1 MAPGMEPDTKF
12 DLAELRRFFED
23 RGVVQYPWPEQ
34 VEILSE
40 LPRNPID
47 KLDRLPVARHF
58 AVEL

>member
-1 MAPGMEPDTKF
+1 MEPDTKF

-23 RGVVQYPWPEQ
+23 RGVAQYPWPEQ

-47 KLDRLPVARHF
+47 KLDRLALARHF